1 MKQKGKGGKPNK
13 AEPLT
18 VEEENIL
25 RGNCQIGTHDPQ
37 SLLNLMW
44 LNNAKLFGMRR
55 VTENHNLTWGDV
67 QLKTDENN
75 NEYLE
80 FSERA
85 TKTRTGNTNH
95 LRQFNPKA
103 YAIPDDIVCCPVYA
117 YKQYEMRHPQKKKTV
132 EFPFYTAIIGN

>member
-25 RGNCQIGTHDPQ
+25 RGNGQIGTHDPQ

-44 LNNAKLFGMRR
+44 LNNTKLFGMRR
-55 VTENHNLTWGDV
+55 VTEDHNLTWGDV

-80 FSERA
+80 FFERA
-85 TKTRTGNTNH
+85 TKTRTGNTTH

-103 YAIPDDIVCCPVYA
+103 YAIPDDIVRCPVYA
-117 YKQYEMRHPQKKKTV
+117 YKQYEMRRPQKTKTA